1 MSGKDCDEALEEL
14 YGYLDGEL
22 TPERRSLIRSH
33 IDDCG
38 PCLDAFDFEVE
49 LRQVLSRKC
58 RDTVPEDLRRRI
70 ADALRLDADQA

>member
-33 IDDCG
+33 IDDCA